1 MKTNFQKVRDF
12 NISFG
17 IGRSKTPDDKLFKLR
32 WDLIQEESDE
42 LFEAINTNDCIEI
55 IDALSDILY
64 VVYGASDSFD
74 YDFDEAINLESNQQ
88 QVENKVRFGST
99 ISFKKMQN
107 VLNNEDQKI
116 NLTKMIDDYKHL
128 LAELND
134 AFNSKIVPR
143 IIKHLTVIHN
153 YLYEFANL
161 FQFNLDYTFD
171 MVHQSN
177 MSKLAETEELA
188 KDTVKWYLE
197 NEKRYDSPAY
207 RLSSVMIDN
216 QERWVIYNK
225 NTGKALKSIRYKA
238 VDFNPLFF

>member
-42 LFEAINTNDCIEI
+42 LFDAINNNDCIEI

-64 VVYGASDSFD
+64 VVYGAADSFES
-74 YDFDEAINLESNQQ
+74 DFDEAINLESNHQP
-88 QVENKVRFGST
+88 VENKLKFGFT
-99 ISFKKMQN
+99 ISLEKMRN
-107 VLNNEDQKI
+107 VLINEDQKI
-116 NLTKMIDDYKHL
+116 NLTKMVDDYKHL
-128 LAELND
+128 LGELND
-134 AFNSKIVPR
+134 AFSSKFVPR

-153 YLYEFANL
+153 CLYEFANL
-161 FQFNLDYTFD
+161 FQFNLDYTFH

-177 MSKLAETEELA
+177 MSKLTETEELA
-188 KDTVKWYLE
+188 QQTVNWYLE

-207 RLSSVMIDN
+207 RLSTVMIDN

-225 NTGKALKSIRYKA
+225 NTGKALKSIKYKA
-238 VDFNPLFF
+238 VDFTTILF